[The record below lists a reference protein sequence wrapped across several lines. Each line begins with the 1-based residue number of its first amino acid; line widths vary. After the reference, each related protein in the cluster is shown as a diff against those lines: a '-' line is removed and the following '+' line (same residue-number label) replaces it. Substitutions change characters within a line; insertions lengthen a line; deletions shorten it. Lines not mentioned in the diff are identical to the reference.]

1 MFWPEQSDF
10 QSGVR
15 KQNNQLTLD
24 FMQNKMDDFVKN
36 QFLSQISSYGY
47 QIFKVLDQII
57 WNFWRFFEK
66 NQVNKKTQI
75 SNLNKRFVSEG
86 ISFRLEFTSNL
97 ATFFKLFAKQKK
109 F

>member
-10 QSGVR
+10 QSGVS
-15 KQNNQLTLD
+15 KQKNQLTLD

-57 WNFWRFFEK
+57 WNFWHFFEK

-75 SNLNKRFVSEG
+75 SNHN
-86 ISFRLEFTSNL
+86 SFTCFHKILS
-97 ATFFKLFAKQKK
+97 K